1 MSETQPCTILFADV
15 SGSTRLFEQ
24 KGDVEARRLI
34 AMVLNALTVIC
45 NSHGGKV
52 IKTIGDEIMC
62 TYKGALQGVLAACD
76 MQRKMARDID
86 FVRDNLAVRIGLHHG
101 EGLFEDN
108 DVFGDVVNVA
118 ARMTSLAKR
127 EQIVTTASTMKDLQ
141 GPAITIRSLGRARV
155 SGKLLPIEIVDVVWQ
170 EDTSGMT
177 TVQRAVRTSEPE
189 VQSLGKLILRYRE
202 VVIELT
208 PESDPFTL
216 GRELPPDA
224 IKDGKGLMVVADWVS
239 RTHASIE
246 YKRGHFVLSDRSTN
260 GTWVRLGED
269 DELRLSRDEV
279 HLRKSGTISLGKGM
293 ALNADMLVSF
303 DCQTSSDN

>member
-1 MSETQPCTILFADV
+1 MSATQPCTILFADV

-34 AMVLNALTVIC
+34 AAVLNALTVVC
-45 NSHGGKV
+45 QSHGGKV

-62 TYKGALQGVLAACD
+62 TFRGALQGVLAACD

-86 FVRDNLAVRIGLHHG
+86 FVRDNLGVRIGLHHG
-101 EGLFEDN
+101 EALFEDN
-108 DVFGDVVNVA
+108 DVFGDAVNVA

-127 EQIVTTASTMKDLQ
+127 EQIVTTASSLRELT
-141 GPAITIRSLGRARV
+141 GPPISVRSLGRARV
-155 SGKLLPIEIVDVVWQ
+155 SGKLLPIEIVDVIWQ

-177 TVQRAVRTSEPE
+177 TVQRAVRTAAPEAAEPTRL
-189 VQSLGKLILRYRE
+189 VLRFKDQ
-202 VVIELT
+202 VIELT

-216 GRELPPDA
+216 GREA
-224 IKDGKGLMVVADWVS
+224 GNGLTVAADWVS
-239 RTHASIE
+239 RTHATIE

-260 GTWVRLGED
+260 GTWVKLGAD

-279 HLRKSGTISLGKGM
+279 HLRKSGTISLGKGA
-293 ALNADMLVSF
+293 ALNGDMLLHF
-303 DCQTSSDN
+303 DCQAGG

>member
-1 MSETQPCTILFADV
+1 MSATQPCTILFADV

-34 AMVLNALTVIC
+34 AAVLGALTVVC

-62 TYKGALQGVLAACD
+62 TFRSALQGVLAACD

-101 EGLFEDN
+101 EVLFEDN
-108 DVFGDVVNVA
+108 DVFGDAVNVA
-118 ARMTSLAKR
+118 ARMTSIAKR
-127 EQIVTTASTMKDLQ
+127 EQIVTTASSLRELT
-141 GPAITIRSLGRARV
+141 GPPISLRSLGRARV
-155 SGKLLPIEIVDVVWQ
+155 SGKLLPIEIVDVIWQ

-177 TVQRAVRTSEPE
+177 TVQRAVKTAEPE
-189 VQSLGKLILRYRE
+189 VQPGKLMLHFRDTT
-202 VVIELT
+202 IELT
-208 PESDPFTL
+208 PESHPFTL
-216 GRELPPDA
+216 GRDE
-224 IKDGKGLMVVADWVS
+224 GNGLVVAADWVS

-246 YKRGHFVLSDRSTN
+246 FKRGHFVLSDRSTN
-260 GTWVRLGED
+260 GTWVCIGGD
-269 DELRLSRDEV
+269 DELRLNRDDI

-293 ALNADMLVSF
+293 TLNSDMLVNF
-303 DCQTSSDN
+303 DCEG